1 MKTKVT
7 LMLLSISIMGFSKT
21 WVINNSGATFSPA
34 TITINQGDSVKFELS
49 SSHNAR
55 EISESTWNANGTTAL
70 SGGFETPFGGG
81 LVLPAQLTVG
91 THWYVCVPHA
101 SIGMK
106 GKIIVEGPTAIA
118 ENRLQTDISLF
129 PNPFTSQTILKSTT
143 PLNNATIILYNSCGQ
158 EVKQIKSISGQS
170 VTLFREGFH
179 EGLYY
184 LRLTQ
189 DGKVI
194 ATKKLFIVDKQ

>member
-1 MKTKVT
+1 MRTKIA
-7 LMLLSISIMGFSKT
+7 LLLLPISIMAFSKT

-34 TITINQGDSVKFELS
+34 TITIQQGDSVKFELS

-55 EISESTWNANGTTAL
+55 EVSESTWNANGTTAL
-70 SGGFETPFGGG
+70 SGGFETPYGGG
-81 LVLPAQLTVG
+81 LILPAQLTVG

-118 ENRLQTDISLF
+118 ENRLHTDISLF
-129 PNPFTSQTILKSTT
+129 PNPFSSQTMLKSTS

-158 EVKQIKSISGQS
+158 EVKQIKSISGQNI
-170 VTLFREGFH
+170 TLSREGLH

-189 DGKVI
+189 NGKIV
-194 ATKKLFIVDKQ
+194 ATKKLYVVDKQ